1 MNDEPLVRETPN
13 PEAGWQYITTIINCE
28 KLNIDFSIPE
38 KARRIMKAEKEKAAE
53 RLRRAKREMMRK

>member
-13 PEAGWQYITTIINCE
+13 PEAEWQYITTIINGE

-38 KARRIMKAEKEKAAE
+38 EARRIMKAEKQKAAE
-53 RLRRAKREMMRK
+53 RLRKAKREMMRT